1 MPDNRAEYNG
11 DNMPVLVTRWDC
23 NGYILNIL
31 YNDLC
36 LGRPPNQF
44 LGKNF
49 RELGLEKKIYEKCE
63 HYFKRVVATA
73 AKVVFQLRS
82 STRYYHISYLPESN
96 CPGDVATILGIVRD
110 MTQEQWAKDEM
121 NLAHR
126 KFSTALNIA
135 KLGYFEW
142 DFVNN
147 ELHWSDQQYKNFGYM
162 PQSFIPTMEFYLSLV
177 YPEDLE
183 IVNMTNEVARQ
194 GFVESEFRIIRPDR
208 TVGWLWAR
216 VESIANEQG
225 AFTSLFGTTQDITEQ
240 KQTENRILRVAKDL
254 VFSNQLNTR
263 SAYLNRLLVNAYS
276 PEYITKALNEFG
288 IETKAEH
295 CCFVMQL
302 THKPAGA
309 AEPPAAAATAKMAG
323 KQAVLVWVAE
333 KEIGCTWKFNDD
345 IILLVMVA
353 AAGLTSKQRQ
363 IDFANQL
370 ISEMKVLF
378 PHISAKIGISG
389 TSGTPIRFRD
399 SYEKA
404 NRAVIVA
411 ASNCAQV
418 VHCDDIGIYEVAF
431 QLLHDENTCALVQN
445 TIGRLAEYDQVR
457 GSNLLFTL
465 ELILEEI
472 NLKAVSQKLFIHH
485 NTVIWRKR
493 RIEDFLGMSLDKME
507 TKVLLILYLKIWKLQ
522 KAETG
527 ENR

>member
-1 MPDNRAEYNG
+1 MPDNQGEYNG

-23 NGYILNIL
+23 KGYILNIL
-31 YNDLC
+31 YNDLF
-36 LGRPPNQF
+36 LGMPPNQF
-44 LGKNF
+44 LGKNL

-82 STRYYHISYLPESN
+82 SARYYHISYLPESN
-96 CPGDVATILGIVRD
+96 CLGNVEAILGIVRD
-110 MTQEQWAKDEM
+110 MTQEQRLKDEM
-121 NLAHR
+121 TVVHR
-126 KFSTALNIA
+126 KFSMAQNIA

-142 DFVNN
+142 DFVKN
-147 ELHWSDQQYKNFGYM
+147 ELHWSDQQYKNFGYR
-162 PQSFIPTMEFYLSLV
+162 PQSFIPTMEFYLSRI

-183 IVNMTNEVARQ
+183 IVNMTNEVALK
-194 GFVESEFRIIRPDR
+194 GFVESEFRIVRPDR
-208 TVGWLWAR
+208 TVGWLWAG
-216 VESIANEQG
+216 VKSIANEQG

-240 KQTENRILRVAKDL
+240 KQTENRILRVEKDL
-254 VFSNQLNTR
+254 LFSNQLNSR
-263 SAYLNRLLVNAYS
+263 SAYLNKLLVNAYS

-295 CCFVMQL
+295 CCFVIQL
-302 THKPAGA
+302 TYKPAASA
-309 AEPPAAAATAKMAG
+309 ADVSAKMTG
-323 KQAVLVWVAE
+323 KQAVLVWLAE

-345 IILLVMVA
+345 IILLVTLIQ
-353 AAGLTSKQRQ
+353 AGITSKQRQ
-363 IDFANQL
+363 IEFAHQL

-378 PHISAKIGISG
+378 PHISAKVGISG
-389 TSGTPIRFRD
+389 ASGTPIRFRD
-399 SYEKA
+399 TYEKA
-404 NRAVIVA
+404 NRAVVVA
-411 ASNCAQV
+411 ASNCAQA

-472 NLKAVSQKLFIHH
+472 NLKTVSQKLFIHH